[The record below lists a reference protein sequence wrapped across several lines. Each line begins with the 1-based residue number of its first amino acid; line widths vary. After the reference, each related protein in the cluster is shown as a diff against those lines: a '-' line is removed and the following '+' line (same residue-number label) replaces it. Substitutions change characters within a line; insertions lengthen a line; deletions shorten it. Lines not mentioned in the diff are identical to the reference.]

1 MDISKHKL
9 FYIFFFSRNAFCH
22 PVAALKILGAVATM
36 INSNE
41 KAAGMWTCEGCCKD
55 PLRLFH
61 VMNYPAIQF
70 FLKIYEKNSAKDNQP
85 KCEFVDRMRL
95 VVQQGERA
103 RNES

>member
-1 MDISKHKL
+1 M
-9 FYIFFFSRNAFCH
+9 
-22 PVAALKILGAVATM
+22 
-36 INSNE
+36 
-41 KAAGMWTCEGCCKD
+41 KAAAKG
-55 PLRLFH
+55 PLQLFH